1 MFSTEFLLT
10 SLIVV
15 LLPGTGVL
23 YTIST
28 AIFVGKKESVF
39 AAIGC
44 TAGIIPHLLATI
56 LGLAAILHT
65 SAVAFT
71 IVKYIGVVYLLYLAY
86 SMWKEN
92 VTIRMDENTQNKGLI
107 KIATRGFLINILNP
121 KLSIFFLAFLP
132 QFISPTSISP
142 VNEMLILSF
151 IFMAMTF
158 VVFAI
163 YGIFAS
169 QARVFIVS
177 SPKIMLFVQRTFA
190 SIFVFFSAKLAMA
203 ER

>member
-15 LLPGTGVL
+15 LMPGTGVL

-28 AIFVGKKESVF
+28 ALFVGKKESIF

-44 TAGIIPHLLATI
+44 TAGIIPHLVATI
-56 LGLAAILHT
+56 LGLSAILHT
-65 SAVAFT
+65 SAVAFS
-71 IVKYIGVVYLLYLAY
+71 ILKFVGVAYLLYLAY

-92 VTIRMDENTQNKGLI
+92 GAVQINENNENSGFV
-107 KIATRGFLINILNP
+107 KIAAKGFFINILNP

-132 QFISPTSISP
+132 QFVTSTSVTP
-142 VNEMLILSF
+142 LNDMLLLSLSF
-151 IFMAMTF
+151 MLMTF
-158 VVFAI
+158 VVFVVYAL
-163 YGIFAS
+163 FAS
-169 QARVFIVS
+169 QARVFIMN
-177 SPKIMLFVQRTFA
+177 SPKIMLRVQRTFA
-190 SIFVFFSAKLAMA
+190 SIFVLFSAKLAIA